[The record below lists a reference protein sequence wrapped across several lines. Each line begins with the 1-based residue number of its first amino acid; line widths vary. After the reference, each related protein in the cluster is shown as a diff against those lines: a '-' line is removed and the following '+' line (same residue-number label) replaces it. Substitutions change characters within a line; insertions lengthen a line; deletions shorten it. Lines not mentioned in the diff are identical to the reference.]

1 MAQEKHIADQQLMTE
16 LQEAEKNLARELAG
30 REGQAAEI
38 IRKGLLQLQK
48 VKNTEREILMTI
60 GEKLWQ

>member
-1 MAQEKHIADQQLMTE
+1 MTE
-16 LQEAEKNLARELAG
+16 LQEVERNLARELAG

>member
-16 LQEAEKNLARELAG
+16 LQEVEKNLARELAG

-48 VKNTEREILMTI
+48 VKNAEREILMTI

>member
-1 MAQEKHIADQQLMTE
+1 MAQEKHIANQQLMTE
-16 LQEAEKNLARELAG
+16 LQEVEKNLARELAG

-48 VKNTEREILMTI
+48 VKNAEREILMTI

>member
-1 MAQEKHIADQQLMTE
+1 MAQEKHIANQQLMTE
-16 LQEAEKNLARELAG
+16 LQEVEKNLARELAG

-48 VKNTEREILMTI
+48 IKNAEREILMTI

>member
-16 LQEAEKNLARELAG
+16 LQEVEKNLARELAG

-48 VKNTEREILMTI
+48 IKNAEGEILMKI

>member
-1 MAQEKHIADQQLMTE
+1 MAQEKHIANQQLMTE
-16 LQEAEKNLARELAG
+16 LQEVEKNLARELAG

>member
-1 MAQEKHIADQQLMTE
+1 MAQEKHIANQQLMTE
-16 LQEAEKNLARELAG
+16 LQEVEKNLARELAG

-48 VKNTEREILMTI
+48 IKNAEREILMKI

>member
-1 MAQEKHIADQQLMTE
+1 MAQEKHIANQQLMTE
-16 LQEAEKNLARELAG
+16 LQEVEKNLARELAG

-48 VKNTEREILMTI
+48 VKNAEGEILMTI

>member
-1 MAQEKHIADQQLMTE
+1 MAQEKHIANQQLMTE
-16 LQEAEKNLARELAG
+16 LQEAEKSLARELAG
-30 REGQAAEI
+30 KEGQAAEI

-48 VKNTEREILMTI
+48 VKNAEGEILMKI

>member
-1 MAQEKHIADQQLMTE
+1 MAQEKHIANQQLMTE
-16 LQEAEKNLARELAG
+16 LQEVEKNLARELAG

-48 VKNTEREILMTI
+48 IKNAEGEILMTI

>member
-16 LQEAEKNLARELAG
+16 LQEVEKNLARELAG

>member
-1 MAQEKHIADQQLMTE
+1 MAQEKHIANQQLMTE
-16 LQEAEKNLARELAG
+16 LQEVERNLARELAG